1 MKQETSNFLPLS
13 PASFHILV
21 ALAGDELH
29 GYGIMQ
35 EIARQSGGRYRL
47 GPGTLYDNLQR
58 LMLKGLIAETANRSE
73 ANDPRRRY
81 YRLTALGGNVLS
93 AEVERLEGTLHE
105 ARTHLRALKPRRT

>member
-1 MKQETSNFLPLS
+1 MKHETSNFLPLP

-29 GYGIMQ
+29 GYGIIQ

-58 LMLKGLIAETANRSE
+58 LMLKGLIAETGHRSGTD
-73 ANDPRRRY
+73 DPRRRY
-81 YRLTALGGNVLS
+81 YRLTALGSRVLS
-93 AEVERLEGTLHE
+93 EEVERLEGTLRE
-105 ARTHLRALKPRRT
+105 ARTNLRTLKPRR

>member
-1 MKQETSNFLPLS
+1 MKRETSNFLPLP

-29 GYGIMQ
+29 GYGIIQ

-58 LMLKGLIAETANRSE
+58 LMLKGLIAETGHRSGTD
-73 ANDPRRRY
+73 DPRRRY
-81 YRLTALGGNVLS
+81 YRLTALGSSVLS
-93 AEVERLEGTLHE
+93 AEVERLEGTLRE
-105 ARTHLRALKPRRT
+105 ARTRLRALKPRRT

>member
-1 MKQETSNFLPLS
+1 MKQEAGSFLPLA

-29 GYGIMQ
+29 GYGIIQ

-58 LMLKGLIAETANRSE
+58 LTLKGLIAETGHRSGTD
-73 ANDPRRRY
+73 DPRRRY
-81 YRLTALGGNVLS
+81 YRLTALGSRVLS
-93 AEVERLEGTLHE
+93 AEVERLEGTLRE
-105 ARTHLRALKPRRT
+105 ARTHLHALKPRRT

>member
-1 MKQETSNFLPLS
+1 MKQETSNFLPLP

-21 ALAGDELH
+21 ALAGDDLH
-29 GYGIMQ
+29 GYGIIQ

-58 LMLKGLIAETANRSE
+58 LMLKGLIAETGHRSGTD
-73 ANDPRRRY
+73 DPRRRY
-81 YRLTALGGNVLS
+81 YRLTALGSRVLS
-93 AEVERLEGTLHE
+93 SEVERLEGTLRE